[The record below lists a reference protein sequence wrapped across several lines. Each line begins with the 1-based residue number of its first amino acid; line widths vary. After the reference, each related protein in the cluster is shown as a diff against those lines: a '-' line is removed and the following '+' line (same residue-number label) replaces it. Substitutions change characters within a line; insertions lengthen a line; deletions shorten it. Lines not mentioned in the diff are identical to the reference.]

1 MWNWSKLKGVKGKLP
16 EPSITHVG
24 QPVADVFKIGY
35 AVPSD
40 PFHQVANSGLLNTPQ
55 LGSLYSSVGTRVH
68 LVLGFTPLL
77 KESGEL
83 DDGASRFALR
93 RVGTPPRRAAVQP
106 CYQLLSAPCTRPGG
120 GGERC
125 SRG

>member
-1 MWNWSKLKGVKGKLP
+1 
-16 EPSITHVG
+16 
-24 QPVADVFKIGY
+24 
-35 AVPSD
+35 VPSD
-40 PFHQVANSGLLNTPQ
+40 PFHLVSNSGLLNTPQ

-93 RVGTPPRRAAVQP
+93 RVGTPPPPPRHPALLPASQRAVHKAQRRRRAVQSR
-106 CYQLLSAPCTRPGG
+106 LSATR
-120 GGERC
+120 EV
-125 SRG
+125 